1 MRGRICISLS
11 NAVFLSRV
19 QDYRSIK
26 DVKLSDVNARMPTN
40 PAQKRKKK
48 KPERIYWTQPGPKKT
63 RQCEI
68 RGPETERSQLNYSSY
83 VKPQNTSVMPDEGT
97 GTSQELLVGV
107 FHFKGDFRNEDM
119 ETGMST

>member
-48 KPERIYWTQPGPKKT
+48 NLREFTGLSLGLRRPDNVRFVVLKQ
-63 RQCEI
+63 
-68 RGPETERSQLNYSSY
+68 RGPS
-83 VKPQNTSVMPDEGT
+83 
-97 GTSQELLVGV
+97 
-107 FHFKGDFRNEDM
+107 
-119 ETGMST
+119 